1 MRHPQLVPVKDEIFG
16 SHDNSYDRNAFI
28 TKVGDDK
35 GEPIRFRL
43 GAGMIAEVQRLIQ
56 QQRIPE
62 YKTYSD
68 FYRDAVYHRMH
79 DIEQMSGLAD
89 VRRAR
94 ALSTQS
100 LIDKAEKRM
109 AAMEEEIAVVKT
121 ARDTL
126 QKALGYRDWLQFDD
140 HLRDCKEAVDG
151 MVGKYKDEMMAL
163 IALME
168 AERGKAQ

>member
-1 MRHPQLVPVKDEIFG
+1 
-16 SHDNSYDRNAFI
+16 
-28 TKVGDDK
+28 
-35 GEPIRFRL
+35 
-43 GAGMIAEVQRLIQ
+43 
-56 QQRIPE
+56 
-62 YKTYSD
+62 
-68 FYRDAVYHRMH
+68 
-79 DIEQMSGLAD
+79 MSGLAD